1 MPAQSKDQLNL
12 MRLVR
17 GVQSGNVPKSKVSA
31 KVKDMAKS
39 MDPEDVKDYA
49 KTSDKG
55 LPQKVSQEQ
64 SQPKS
69 GQTDLENDP
78 SLYINSPDKL
88 VKKEVN
94 ESNPALNKQV
104 KQFLDSKMNNLPKG
118 RPNHLW
124 AVMQVLTSALIDA
137 NFHSQAKNVA
147 KLFPTANW
155 GDPSEENEF
164 AKVYAKFGRQIAE
177 MAGWDGGDIV
187 DAIGFYVSMTI
198 GRPLGQ
204 KIEKLVETKITE
216 EEDCGCGTT
225 EQNIHTS
232 NKLTLKTAMQEGE
245 ESEPEI
251 KVGTIVQA
259 YGFPMV
265 AGFKG
270 ENFYKIVGIDG
281 DKVIFRRSNE
291 LGDTTNV
298 GLKTYEVSM
307 KAVKDA
313 IKSVEGG
320 GTSGLQIWDGGANLD
335 EASNILV
342 NDVNPDAVEA
352 FLRKYPKI
360 RTVILS
366 IARKTKDLRKGYA
379 TFLKF
384 KDKHEN
390 ELGGRPEKVGSPTFG
405 EKTFYKYD
413 WMGTKGWAEVYQY
426 LDGIKEGKIRE
437 SLRLTSLLKK

>member
-1 MPAQSKDQLNL
+1 
-12 MRLVR
+12 
-17 GVQSGNVPKSKVSA
+17 
-31 KVKDMAKS
+31 
-39 MDPEDVKDYA
+39 
-49 KTSDKG
+49 
-55 LPQKVSQEQ
+55 
-64 SQPKS
+64 
-69 GQTDLENDP
+69 
-78 SLYINSPDKL
+78 
-88 VKKEVN
+88 
-94 ESNPALNKQV
+94 
-104 KQFLDSKMNNLPKG
+104 
-118 RPNHLW
+118 
-124 AVMQVLTSALIDA
+124 
-137 NFHSQAKNVA
+137 
-147 KLFPTANW
+147 
-155 GDPSEENEF
+155 
-164 AKVYAKFGRQIAE
+164 
-177 MAGWDGGDIV
+177 
-187 DAIGFYVSMTI
+187 MTI

-204 KIEKLVETKITE
+204 KIEKLVENKITE

-245 ESEPEI
+245 ETEPEI

-426 LDGIKEGKIRE
+426 LDGIKESVKINEMGESDIIRMLTSTKAGEKLELTLDDGKKVVVQRIGVDFKRRPTYKHIQNNKPIGTASPLVAAAIKNVKQLKNE
-437 SLRLTSLLKK
+437 STRFRLTSLLK